1 MTSTALRS
9 GLLLLASCAAGG
21 CLNTA
26 DLGGGSSETSGTGGE
41 SEVGVTTDLGS
52 STESSAEVSTTG
64 PGGSETGTPTSESS
78 DGSSTTGSDVPE
90 GGLGPLGFGY
100 VELSDIDGR
109 SFAFDDFDGNGTT
122 DILVQRRQQGE
133 WNLRTFSGQGD
144 GTFVAMGEQSMEG
157 WEWELKT
164 GDFDGDGV
172 VDVAAFDGY
181 SDNSFQLAL
190 GDGAG
195 GFADSEAVP
204 FEGFYGFGVVP
215 FRYDEDT
222 ALDLFIPGGHSEG
235 ELILRGLSEGGF
247 EEATGVEGVGC
258 YVSDAVGAD
267 LDGDGLDEVMASGSC
282 NAVPETFGMAIYSHG
297 PDGFARGEALF
308 GDDGPVIEGG
318 DLVAV
323 DVDDDG
329 DLDILTPTL
338 QGLYVLLGDG
348 EGALTQPV
356 RWPHPEGFG
365 GGFLRRLVS
374 LVSAEDQVVFIEAL
388 EDGVGEALLLAP
400 DPAAADPLAADLV
413 LTELEVQGRVLR
425 GGDFDSDGLPDLVV
439 MIGESNEGVYRGHLG
454 IWLSGG

>member
-9 GLLLLASCAAGG
+9 GLLLLASYVAGG
-21 CLNTA
+21 CTNTA
-26 DLGGGSSETSGTGGE
+26 DLGGGTSGTDGG
-41 SEVGVTTDLGS
+41 SEASVTTDLGS
-52 STESSAEVSTTG
+52 STGSAEASSTG
-64 PGGSETGTPTSESS
+64 LGSSETGDPTSESS
-78 DGSSTTGSDVPE
+78 DGSSTTGSEVPE
-90 GGLGPLGFGY
+90 GGLGPQGFGY

-109 SFAFDDFDGNGTT
+109 TFAFDDFDGDGTT
-122 DILVQRRQQGE
+122 DILVQRRQQGA

-144 GTFVAMGEQSMEG
+144 GTFVPMVEQSMEG

-164 GDFDGDGV
+164 GDFNGDGA

-181 SDNSFQLAL
+181 NGDSFELAL

-195 GFADSEAVP
+195 GFTDSETIP

-215 FRYDEDT
+215 FRYDNDA

-235 ELILRGLSEGGF
+235 ELVIRGLAEGGF

-282 NAVPETFGMAIYSHG
+282 NAVPETFGMATYSQG
-297 PDGFARGEALF
+297 PEGFVRGEPLL
-308 GDDGPVIEGG
+308 GSDGPVIEGG

-323 DVDDDG
+323 DVDADG
-329 DLDILTPTL
+329 HLDIISPTL
-338 QGLYVLLGDG
+338 QGLYVLRGDG
-348 EGALTQPV
+348 TGALTQPV

-365 GGFLRRLVS
+365 GGFGRRLVS
-374 LVSAEDQVVFIEAL
+374 LVFGDDEVVFVEAL
-388 EDGVGEALLLAP
+388 EDGEGDALLFVP
-400 DPAAADPLAADLV
+400 DSTAADPLDSDLA
-413 LTELEVQGRVLR
+413 LTELQVQGRVLR
-425 GGDFDSDGLPDLVV
+425 AEDFDGDGRPDLVV
-439 MIGESNEGVYRGHLG
+439 MIGETNEGVYRGHLG